1 MSDNGY
7 RILQSC
13 AAAAILTAVTGTFL
27 HFSFGEVMACFAVW
41 TAIAYLAIG
50 LTFAPPTRSSRLRS
64 LTDIG
69 EL

>member
-1 MSDNGY
+1 MSVRIGHMSDNGY

-13 AAAAILTAVTGTFL
+13 AAAAILTAVTGNFL

-50 LTFAPPTRSSRLRS
+50 
-64 LTDIG
+64 
-69 EL
+69 